1 VVSPVSN
8 RGRQAEGQQM
18 EGLHQSATE
27 QCGTLAAGGEVPPF
41 SSPAAASPTPR
52 QKGRF
57 FSASAAAARG
67 GDAGEEGVC
76 PPALQGDVPT
86 GVRSG
91 RRH

>member
-1 VVSPVSN
+1 
-8 RGRQAEGQQM
+8 M
-18 EGLHQSATE
+18 ESVHRSATE

-57 FSASAAAARG
+57 FSASAAATARG
-67 GDAGEEGVC
+67 VDAGEEGLC
-76 PPALQGDVPT
+76 PRALEGDVPT

>member
-1 VVSPVSN
+1 MVSPVSN

-18 EGLHQSATE
+18 EGLHRSATE

-57 FSASAAAARG
+57 FSASAAAAAARG
-67 GDAGEEGVC
+67 GDGCEEGAC
-76 PPALQGDVPT
+76 APAL
-86 GVRSG
+86 
-91 RRH
+91 